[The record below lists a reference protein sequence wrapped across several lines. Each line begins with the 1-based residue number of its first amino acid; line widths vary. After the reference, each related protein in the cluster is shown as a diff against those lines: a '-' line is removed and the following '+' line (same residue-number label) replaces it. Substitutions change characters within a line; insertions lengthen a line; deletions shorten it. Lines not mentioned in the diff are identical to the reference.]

1 MGEQRQS
8 VGVDEG
14 RWGPGGSA
22 GIDRGQWGLAGVG
35 RGQLGTVGAWGVS
48 GGRWGPPG
56 MSRAVSWRS
65 LSGRRHR
72 EGTPGSHFGHGGCG
86 TPDTGPVLL
95 RHVTMWGWLWVGM
108 AKVKLSANN
117 QHGGRGGDSTQHT
130 TQALRPVHLYACLLE
145 PEHGHLGEGISQELW
160 IRARWDAL

>member
-1 MGEQRQS
+1 M
-8 VGVDEG
+8 GVDGG
-14 RWGPGGSA
+14 RQGSGGPA

-48 GGRWGPPG
+48 GGQRGRWGSAGVGGVNGVGGGPPG

-65 LSGRRHR
+65 LSGRRHG
-72 EGTPGSHFGHGGCG
+72 EGTPGSHFGHGRCG

-95 RHVTMWGWLWVGM
+95 RHVTMSGWLWVGM

-117 QHGGRGGDSTQHT
+117 EHGGQGGDGTQRT
-130 TQALRPVHLYACLLE
+130 TQALRPIH
-145 PEHGHLGEGISQELW
+145 
-160 IRARWDAL
+160 R